1 VRPWPGR
8 MAMSDWPRGNA
19 HLFIPGDQGG
29 LDGSTAHFAGE
40 LSFVEFLD
48 LFPHPIWRA
57 DREGHWDLFNR
68 GWVTFTGR
76 RPDEELR
83 EGWIQGIHHE
93 DLDRV
98 LQGFRKGFQD
108 AAAFQQEFRLRH
120 LDGTYHWIQNQVS
133 PIRDPEGGC
142 VGYLGSCYDLSMARM
157 VEARALRLGQLYEAL
172 CRINRIA
179 KFSPGTDLLFE
190 ATSRVVVEVGR
201 FCLAWI
207 GLLDP
212 VSRLVVPVALHGSL
226 QGVSTEEARR
236 LVTEAR
242 PSTDPDVPGG
252 QGLVGQACREAHF
265 TLSNDLQADE
275 RTSPVLA
282 LAVARGVRASAT
294 FPLIVRGQVRGAL
307 AIYALET
314 GAFDSEVVDL
324 LERVAEDISLAVERL
339 EQSRRWSEVEG
350 RLRASERLFSA
361 TLDTLTAAMAILDD
375 RGGILAVNAA
385 WVDFGNSR
393 NPLVHGLKPGQDYRA
408 VCSRLMAEEGIHADV
423 SLATLEVME
432 GSRGTFVTEY
442 SEGGPDPTRWYAVTV
457 NRFEDEGMK
466 RIVLAHR
473 EITDRRLV
481 EKRLRESEN
490 LFRLITEHAADLIGL
505 TDETG
510 HRVYCSP
517 SYTSLLGYST
527 EELVPHSP
535 LEIIHEEDRDRTRR
549 TIQSILDGYCD
560 SITMEIR
567 LIRKD
572 GSSGRFESHM
582 VAIRDGEKKRTAGLL
597 VISRDISEREA
608 AEQARQRMEVEL
620 RHAQKL
626 ESIGQLAAGIA
637 HEINT
642 PIQYIGDNLRFIQ
655 EAAEELLGALDAGP
669 RDPGGA
675 VLEGEPRALR
685 ERLAAADLDYLRREL
700 PKAARQSLEGVARVS
715 RIVGA
720 MKEFSHPGSESKTL
734 ADLNRA
740 IESTV
745 TVSRNEWKYVA
756 DLVLEL
762 DPGLP
767 AVPCH
772 SGEINQVVLNLIV
785 NAAHAIGD
793 LVGNSGQMGR
803 ITVRTRSEPGRVAI
817 QVEDTG
823 GGIPEAIRNRI
834 FDPFF
839 TTKGV
844 GKGSGQGL
852 AIAHSVVVDKHG
864 GTIGFETE
872 PGQGT
877 LFTIHLPL
885 AMDLPGPP

>member
-1 VRPWPGR
+1 
-8 MAMSDWPRGNA
+8 MSDSPLAEARPREE
-19 HLFIPGDQGG
+19 P
-29 LDGSTAHFAGE
+29 SFAA
-40 LSFVEFLD
+40 LLD

-57 DREGHWDLFNR
+57 DRAGHWDRFNQ
-68 GWVTFTGR
+68 GWAAFTGR
-76 RPDEELR
+76 SPDQELR
-83 EGWIQGIHHE
+83 EGWIQGIHPE
-93 DLDRV
+93 DRERV
-98 LQGFRKGFQD
+98 LQGFRKGFQ
-108 AAAFQQEFRLRH
+108 AGVAFQQEFRLRH
-120 LDGTYHWIQNQVS
+120 MDGSYHWIQNQVS

-142 VGYLGSCYDLSMARM
+142 AGFLGSCYDLSVARM

-207 GLLDP
+207 GILDP
-212 VSRLVVPVALHGSL
+212 VTRLVLPVALHGSL
-226 QGVSTEEARR
+226 QGVCMEEALR

-242 PSTDPDVPGG
+242 PSADPDVPGG
-252 QGLVGQACREAHF
+252 RGLVGQACREAHF
-265 TLSNDLQADE
+265 ALSNDLQSDE
-275 RTSPVLA
+275 RTSSLLA
-282 LAVARGVRASAT
+282 LAVARGVQASAT

-307 AIYALET
+307 AIYATET

-324 LERVAEDISLAVERL
+324 LERVAEDISLAIERL

-350 RLRASERLFSA
+350 RLRTSERLFSA
-361 TLDTLTAAMAILDD
+361 TLDTLSAAIAILDESG
-375 RGGILAVNAA
+375 RILAVNAA
-385 WVDFGNSR
+385 WMDFRNGR
-393 NPLVHGLKPGQDYRA
+393 NPLVHGLKPGEDYGS
-408 VCSRLMAEEGIHADV
+408 VCSGLVAEGGTHAEV
-423 SLATLEVME
+423 SMGTIEVMA
-432 GSRGTFVTEY
+432 GSRETFVAEY
-442 SEGGPDPTRWYAVTV
+442 PEGGADPTRWYAVTV
-457 NRFEDEGMK
+457 NRFEDEGLK

-473 EITDRRLV
+473 EITDRRLF

-505 TDETG
+505 TNKDG
-510 HRVYCSP
+510 RRVYCSP
-517 SYTSLLGYST
+517 SYTSLLGYTS
-527 EELVPHSP
+527 EELVQHSP
-535 LEIIHEEDRDRTRR
+535 LEIIHEEDRDRMRR
-549 TIQSILDGYCD
+549 TIQAIIDGHCD
-560 SITMEIR
+560 SITMKVR

-572 GSSGRFESHM
+572 GSSARFESHM
-582 VAIRDGEKKRTAGLL
+582 VAIRDGEKKGSSGGLL

-655 EAAEELLGALDAGP
+655 EAAGELLGALDAVP
-669 RDPGGA
+669 PQDPGGA
-675 VLEGEPRALR
+675 VPEAELRALR
-685 ERLAAADLDYLRREL
+685 QRLAAADLDYLRSEL
-700 PKAARQSLEGVARVS
+700 PKATRQSLEGVARVS

-745 TVSRNEWKYVA
+745 TVSRNEWKYIA

-762 DPGLP
+762 DPNLP

-793 LVGNSGQMGR
+793 RVGNSGQKGR
-803 ITVRTRSEPGRVAI
+803 ITVRTQVEADRVAI

-823 GGIPEAIRNRI
+823 GGIPEAIRDRV

-844 GKGSGQGL
+844 GRGSGQGL

-885 AMDLPGPP
+885 APDAPGAP

>member
-1 VRPWPGR
+1 MPDPTRVGAHTFPG
-8 MAMSDWPRGNA
+8 A
-19 HLFIPGDQGG
+19 QGG
-29 LDGSTAHFAGE
+29 LEGTTAQDQGA

-57 DREGHWDLFNR
+57 DREGHWDLFNQ
-68 GWVTFTGR
+68 GWAAFTGR
-76 RPDEELR
+76 SADQELR
-83 EGWIQGIHHE
+83 DGWVRGIHPE

-98 LQGFRKGFQD
+98 LLGFQKGFQG

-120 LDGTYHWIQNQVS
+120 GDGSYHWIQNQVS

-142 VGYLGSCYDLSMARM
+142 VGYLGSCYDLSVARL

-190 ATSRVVVEVGR
+190 AASRVVVEVGR
-201 FCLAWI
+201 FCLAWVGI
-207 GLLDP
+207 LDP
-212 VSRLVVPVALHGSL
+212 VTRLVTPVALHGHL
-226 QGVSTEEARR
+226 EGVSTEEARR
-236 LVTEAR
+236 LVMEAR
-242 PSTDPDVPGG
+242 PSIDPDVPGG
-252 QGLVGQACREAHF
+252 RGLVGQACREAHF
-265 TLSNDLQADE
+265 ALSNDLRSDE
-275 RTSPVLA
+275 RTSSLLA
-282 LAVARGVRASAT
+282 LVVSRGVRASAT

-307 AIYALET
+307 AIYSLET

-324 LERVAEDISLAVERL
+324 LERVAEDISLAIERL
-339 EQSRRWSEVEG
+339 EQNRRWSEVEG

-361 TLDTLTAAMAILDD
+361 TLDTLSAAMAILDEAG
-375 RGGILAVNAA
+375 RILAVNAA
-385 WVDFGNSR
+385 WVDFGNGW
-393 NPLVHGLKPGQDYRA
+393 NPLVHGLKPGEDYRA
-408 VCSRLMAEEGIHADV
+408 VCSGLMVAEGVHADIA
-423 SLATLEVME
+423 LGTLEVME
-432 GSRGTFVTEY
+432 GARETFISEY
-442 SEGGPDPTRWYAVTV
+442 SEGGPDPMRWYAVTV
-457 NRFEDEGMK
+457 NRFEDEGLK

-473 EITDRRLV
+473 EITDRRLA

-505 TDETG
+505 ADSTG
-510 HRVYCSP
+510 RRVYCSP
-517 SYTSLLGYST
+517 SYTSLLGYTT
-527 EELVPHSP
+527 EELIQHSP
-535 LEIIHEEDRDRTRR
+535 LEIIHEEDRERVRR
-549 TIQSILDGYCD
+549 TAQAIMAGACD
-560 SITMEIR
+560 SITMDVR

-572 GSSGRFESHM
+572 GSTARFESHM
-582 VAIRDGEKKRTAGLL
+582 VAIRDGEKKDTSAGLL
-597 VISRDISEREA
+597 VISRDTSEREA
-608 AEQARQRMEVEL
+608 AEKARQRMEVEL

-655 EAAEELLGALDAGP
+655 EATGELLGALDAVSPRGP
-669 RDPGGA
+669 NEA
-675 VLEGEPRALR
+675 LLEAEIQAFR
-685 ERLAAADLDYLRREL
+685 ECLAAADLDYLRKEL

-715 RIVGA
+715 KIVGA
-720 MKEFSHPGSESKTL
+720 MKEFSHPGSENKTL

-756 DLVLEL
+756 DLELEL
-762 DPGLP
+762 DPHLP
-767 AVPCH
+767 PVPCH
-772 SGEINQVVLNLIV
+772 PGEINQAVLNLVV

-793 LVGNSGQMGR
+793 AVGHSGRKGR
-803 ITVRTRSEPGRVAI
+803 ITVRTRSEAGHVVI

-823 GGIPEAIRNRI
+823 AGIPEAIRDRI

-844 GKGSGQGL
+844 GRGSGQGL

-864 GTIGFETE
+864 GTIGFESE

-877 LFTIHLPL
+877 LFTIQLPL
-885 AMDLPGPP
+885 KELLP

>member
-1 VRPWPGR
+1 MSELPRVGSQAFVPG
-8 MAMSDWPRGNA
+8 P
-19 HLFIPGDQGG
+19 QGG
-29 LDGSTAHFAGE
+29 LDGMTVPRKGE
-40 LSFVEFLD
+40 LPFVEFLD

-57 DREGHWDLFNR
+57 DREGHWDLFNQ
-68 GWVTFTGR
+68 GWVAFTGR
-76 RPDEELR
+76 SPEQELR
-83 EGWIQGIHHE
+83 DGWVRGIHPE

-98 LQGFRKGFQD
+98 LRGFQMGFEG
-108 AAAFQQEFRLRH
+108 ATAFQQEFRLWH
-120 LDGTYHWIQNQVS
+120 VDGSYHWIQNQVS
-133 PIRDPEGGC
+133 PIHSPEGGC

-172 CRINRIA
+172 CRINRIT

-207 GLLDP
+207 GILDP
-212 VSRLVVPVALHGSL
+212 ITRLVTPVALHGSL
-226 QGVSTEEARR
+226 QGVSIKEARR

-242 PSTDPDVPGG
+242 PSTDPEVPGG
-252 QGLVGQACREAHF
+252 RGLVGQACREAHF
-265 TLSNDLQADE
+265 ALSNDLRSDE
-275 RTSPVLA
+275 RTSSLLA
-282 LAVARGVRASAT
+282 LAVSYGVQASAT

-307 AIYALET
+307 AIYSLET

-324 LERVAEDISLAVERL
+324 LEGVAEDISLAVERL

-361 TLDTLTAAMAILDD
+361 TLDTLSAAMAILDESG
-375 RGGILAVNAA
+375 RILAVNVA
-385 WVDFGNSR
+385 WVDFGNGR
-393 NPLVHGLKPGQDYRA
+393 NPLVHGLKPGEDYRA
-408 VCSRLMAEEGIHADV
+408 VCSRLMAEENIHADV
-423 SLATLEVME
+423 SLGTLEVME
-432 GSRGTFVTEY
+432 GGRESFISEY
-442 SEGGPDPTRWYAVTV
+442 SEGGADPTRWYAVTV
-457 NRFEDEGMK
+457 NRFEDEGLK
-466 RIVLAHR
+466 RVVLAHR

-505 TDETG
+505 TDNAG

-517 SYTSLLGYST
+517 SYTSLLGYTT
-527 EELVPHSP
+527 EELIQHSP
-535 LEIIHEEDRDRTRR
+535 LKIIHEDDRDRVG
-549 TIQSILDGYCD
+549 TIIQAIMDGYCD
-560 SITMEIR
+560 SITMEVR
-567 LIRKD
+567 LTRKD
-572 GSSGRFESHM
+572 GSHGRFESHM
-582 VAIRDGEKKRTAGLL
+582 VAIRDGEKKRAAGLL
-597 VISRDISEREA
+597 VISRDINEREA

-620 RHAQKL
+620 RQAQKL

-655 EAAEELLGALDAGP
+655 EAARELLDALDAFP
-669 RDPGGA
+669 PPA
-675 VLEGEPRALR
+675 TGEAGVDQGLHVFR
-685 ERLAAADLDYLRREL
+685 ERLAAADLDYLRKEL
-700 PKAARQSLEGVARVS
+700 PRAAEQSLEGVARVS
-715 RIVGA
+715 KIVGA

-734 ADLNRA
+734 ANLNRA

-745 TVSRNEWKYVA
+745 AVSRNEWKYVA
-756 DLVLEL
+756 DLELEL
-762 DPGLP
+762 DPDLP
-767 AVPCH
+767 SVPCYP
-772 SGEINQVVLNLIV
+772 GEINQVVLNLVV

-793 LVGNSGQMGR
+793 VVGRSGQKGR
-803 ITVRTRSEPGRVAI
+803 ITIRTRAEMGRVTI

-823 GGIPEAIRNRI
+823 GGIPEAIQNRV

-872 PGQGT
+872 LGQGT
-877 LFTIHLPL
+877 LFTVHLPL
-885 AMDLPGPP
+885 TTDVPGLP

>member
-1 VRPWPGR
+1 
-8 MAMSDWPRGNA
+8 MAVSDSPRANA
-19 HLFIPGDQGG
+19 HVFAPELQGG
-29 LDGSTAHFAGE
+29 LDGSTAHLWGE
-40 LSFVEFLD
+40 LSFVEFLE

-57 DREGHWDLFNR
+57 DRDGHWDLFNQ
-68 GWVTFTGR
+68 GWVDFTGR
-76 RPDEELR
+76 RPDQEQR
-83 EGWIQGIHHE
+83 DGWVQGIHPE

-98 LQGFRKGFQD
+98 LDGFRKGFQG
-108 AAAFQQEFRLRH
+108 AASFQQEFRLRH
-120 LDGTYHWIQNQVS
+120 VDGSYHWIQNQVS

-142 VGYLGSCYDLSMARM
+142 MGYLGSCYDLSVARM

-207 GLLDP
+207 GILDP
-212 VSRLVVPVALHGSL
+212 VTRLVIPVALHGSL
-226 QGVSTEEARR
+226 QGVSTEEARK
-236 LVTEAR
+236 LVAEAR
-242 PSTDPDVPGG
+242 PSIDPYVPGG
-252 QGLVGQACREAHF
+252 RGLVGQACRDAHF
-265 TLSNDLQADE
+265 ALSNDLQSDE
-275 RTSPVLA
+275 RTSSLLA
-282 LAVARGVRASAT
+282 LAVARGARASAT

-307 AIYALET
+307 AIYSLET

-324 LERVAEDISLAVERL
+324 LERVAEDISLAIERL

-361 TLDTLTAAMAILDD
+361 TLDTLTAAMAILDESG
-375 RGGILAVNAA
+375 RILAVNAA
-385 WVDFGNSR
+385 WVDFWNGR
-393 NPLVHGLKPGQDYRA
+393 NPLVYGLKPGEDYRA
-408 VCSRLMAEEGIHADV
+408 ACSRLMEEDGIHAEV
-423 SLATLEVME
+423 SLGTLEVME
-432 GSRGTFVTEY
+432 GGRETFVTEY

-505 TDETG
+505 TDSSG
-510 HRVYCSP
+510 RRVYCSP
-517 SYTSLLGYST
+517 SYTSLLGYSN
-527 EELVPHSP
+527 EELVQHSP
-535 LEIIHEEDRDRTRR
+535 LEIIHEEDRERMRR
-549 TIQSILDGYCD
+549 TIQAIMDGYCD
-560 SITMEIR
+560 SITMDVR

-582 VAIRDGEKKRTAGLL
+582 VAIHNGEKQGPSAGLL
-597 VISRDISEREA
+597 VISRDTSEREA

-655 EAAEELLGALDAGP
+655 EAAAELLGVLDAVPPQGS
-669 RDPGGA
+669 GGA
-675 VLEGEPRALR
+675 ALEAELRAFR
-685 ERLAAADLDYLRREL
+685 ERLAAADLDYLRKEL

-715 RIVGA
+715 KIVGA
-720 MKEFSHPGSESKTL
+720 MKEFSHPGSETKTL

-745 TVSRNEWKYVA
+745 AVSRNEWKYVA

-762 DPGLP
+762 DPHLP

-785 NAAHAIGD
+785 NAAHAIGSW
-793 LVGNSGQMGR
+793 VGNSGQKGR
-803 ITVRTRSEPGRVAI
+803 ITVRTRSESGRVAI

-864 GTIGFETE
+864 GTIGFDTE
-872 PGQGT
+872 LGQGT
-877 LFTIHLPL
+877 LFTVYLPL
-885 AMDLPGPP
+885 ATDAPGPP